1 MPCLHGSTA
10 NLAGQ
15 PSAQKEKEVIYKD
28 IFDKRG
34 FGDRKMVQKK
44 KEKKTGTEMFQTFKI
59 NSLNEWK

>member
-44 KEKKTGTEMFQTFKI
+44 KRKK
-59 NSLNEWK
+59 NRHRNVPNL